1 MMSEQSRIEW
11 RRRRGQQWHRVRL
24 RDDLP
29 LCSKPA
35 MAASYER
42 RALRAVP
49 PVRERCGNCEA
60 SWRIDQWAQKRY
72 RRWRCRQTAAAQGKA

>member
-1 MMSEQSRIEW
+1 MMAEPRLEW

-24 RDDLP
+24 QDDLP
-29 LCSKPA
+29 LCAKPA
-35 MAASYER
+35 MAAGYER

-60 SWRIDQWAQKRY
+60 SWQIDHWARARY
-72 RRWRCRQTAAAQGKA
+72 RRWRRRQAAVARG